1 MYLKHPIL
9 ITFFI
14 IFLTGNVYAQTT
26 VNDAKA
32 KDILNKVSVKYK
44 SFKTIRAVF
53 VQKIDDP
60 ANKSS
65 DELTGTIYIK
75 GNKYKVDL
83 NSQEIICDNV
93 TIWTYLKDSK
103 EVQINTYEPDESTI
117 SPDQIFNIYQKDFLY
132 AFNQETTLNG
142 ATVEVIDLTPMNKN
156 KPYFKV
162 RLNIDKNNSTIT
174 SAVFMFK
181 DGKKY
186 TFEIQKMVPD
196 LVLNDSFFT
205 FDPKQYPG
213 IQVDDL
219 R

>member
-1 MYLKHPIL
+1 MRFKYLLL
-9 ITFFI
+9 ISFI
-14 IFLTGNVYAQTT
+14 AYFLTGNVCAQTT
-26 VNDAKA
+26 VNDLRA
-32 KDILNKVSVKYK
+32 KDILNKVSAKYK

-75 GNKYKVDL
+75 GNKYKVEL
-83 NSQEIICDNV
+83 NNQEITCDNTTV
-93 TIWTYLKDSK
+93 WTYLKDSK

-117 SPDQIFNIYQKDFLY
+117 SPDQVFNIYQKGFLY
-132 AFNQETTLNG
+132 AFNQETIING
-142 ATVEVIDLTPMNKN
+142 VPTYVIDLTPTNKN

-162 RLNIDKNNSTIT
+162 RLDIDKNNSTIT

-181 DGKKY
+181 DGKRY
-186 TFEIQKMVPD
+186 TFEIQKMVTD

-213 IQVDDL
+213 TQVDDL

>member
-1 MYLKHPIL
+1 
-9 ITFFI
+9 
-14 IFLTGNVYAQTT
+14 
-26 VNDAKA
+26 VNDARA
-32 KDILNKVSVKYK
+32 KDILSKVSAKYK

-53 VQKIDDP
+53 VQKIEDP

-75 GNKYKVDL
+75 GNKYKVEL
-83 NSQEIICDNV
+83 NNQEIICDNATV
-93 TIWTYLKDSK
+93 WTYLKDSK

-132 AFNQETTLNG
+132 AFNKETTING
-142 ATVEVIDLTPMNKN
+142 VVTDVIDLTPTNKER
-156 KPYFKV
+156 PYFKV

-196 LVLNDSFFT
+196 LAMNDTFFS

-213 IQVDDL
+213 VQVDDL

>member
-1 MYLKHPIL
+1 MYLKHPVL
-9 ITFFI
+9 ITFFTF
-14 IFLTGNVYAQTT
+14 FLIGNLFAQTQ
-26 VNDAKA
+26 VNDARA
-32 KDILNKVSVKYK
+32 KDILNKVSIKYK

-53 VQKIDDP
+53 VQKIDNP
-60 ANKSS
+60 ADKSS

-83 NSQEIICDNV
+83 NSQEIVCDNS

-103 EVQINTYEPDESTI
+103 EVQINTYEPDENTI

-142 ATVEVIDLTPMNKN
+142 ATVEVIDLTPTNKS